1 MSPFDFLNS
10 INEKKAYLFDDV
22 RADNSGEASD
32 LDSVDRKYP
41 PFMVNRG
48 LSYFVDTVMLAN
60 EMNQRFELAKKM
72 QYDFLYHGVRKNAD
86 SQSGTRRKKIVKTSN
101 SLKKHIVSIV
111 KEPKRFMIL
120 SIWRNL
126 EGLWIKE
133 EQINETIKI

>member
-72 QYDFLYHGVRKNAD
+72 QYDFLYHGVRKKRRFSKWVKKPKD
-86 SQSGTRRKKIVKTSN
+86 SKDIE
-101 SLKKHIVSIV
+101 L
-111 KEPKRFMIL
+111 
-120 SIWRNL
+120 
-126 EGLWIKE
+126 IKE
-133 EQINETIKI
+133 AYCYSRERAEEVYDLIDIKQLRKDMDKGGTK

>member
-22 RADNSGEASD
+22 RADNSEEASD

-72 QYDFLYHGVRKNAD
+72 KYDFLYHGVRKKRRFSKWHKKEKD
-86 SQSGTRRKKIVKTSN
+86 SKDIE
-101 SLKKHIVSIV
+101 L
-111 KEPKRFMIL
+111 
-120 SIWRNL
+120 
-126 EGLWIKE
+126 IKE
-133 EQINETIKI
+133 AYCINRERAEEVYDLIDIKKLRKFMDKGGTK